1 MDSDQ
6 FHVFELT
13 RQLPKFSM
21 YSLVIYPEIEDIPKS
36 FVKFRLVERVQR
48 VRIYFQFTNCNYK
61 ALNLVTNFNLYFLA
75 GFMAKSTFYCAS
87 KNSSKN

>member
-1 MDSDQ
+1 VDNDQ

-21 YSLVIYPEIEDIPKS
+21 YLLVSYPEIEDVPES

-48 VRIYFQFTNCNYK
+48 VRIY
-61 ALNLVTNFNLYFLA
+61 L
-75 GFMAKSTFYCAS
+75 
-87 KNSSKN
+87 

>member
-1 MDSDQ
+1 MRKYENKIIFLFFQAFVGSSVDNDQ

-21 YSLVIYPEIEDIPKS
+21 YLLVPYPENEDVPKS

-48 VRIYFQFTNCNYK
+48 VRIY
-61 ALNLVTNFNLYFLA
+61 L
-75 GFMAKSTFYCAS
+75 
-87 KNSSKN
+87 

>member
-1 MDSDQ
+1 MTIVIYNFIQAFVGSNVDNDQ

-48 VRIYFQFTNCNYK
+48 VSDIF
-61 ALNLVTNFNLYFLA
+61 LVEII
-75 GFMAKSTFYCAS
+75 TFS
-87 KNSSKN
+87 E

>member
-1 MDSDQ
+1 MDNDQ

-21 YSLVIYPEIEDIPKS
+21 YSLVNYPEIEDIPKS

-48 VRIYFQFTNCNYK
+48 VRIYLQFTN
-61 ALNLVTNFNLYFLA
+61 
-75 GFMAKSTFYCAS
+75 
-87 KNSSKN
+87 